1 LNDSVSH
8 YSRQSEDFNGVQGG
22 SNTVQNNPSVP
33 LDSINR
39 SKNGSNMNVNV
50 AMNSG
55 KPENKPVKPTKK
67 FPDLKMTGHGIDGG
81 NSIMKT

>member
-1 LNDSVSH
+1 MNDSVSH

-22 SNTVQNNPSVP
+22 ANTVQNNPSVP

-39 SKNGSNMNVNV
+39 SKNGSNMNVNN

-55 KPENKPVKPTKK
+55 KPEN
-67 FPDLKMTGHGIDGG
+67 
-81 NSIMKT
+81 